1 MDPREELMALR
12 RMAELEAKA
21 SGQMDVPSEI
31 PRARKPPSTLDV
43 ATSAPYKA
51 IAGMADVFLTA
62 PQNVANLA
70 KMGFG
75 TAATALGRPELAPE
89 VTAPEQPVAKLLQR
103 AGLIKPTEGMTTG
116 QRMLDVALQG
126 ATGGALSPARTGL
139 EMAGSALKGGISGL
153 TGQAVTEATG
163 SPVAGVAASMLTPSA
178 LTAAAQ
184 AKQKAMSAA
193 EMRNQVRD
201 ETIRK
206 AQAEGYL
213 VTPGSMTPSAQ
224 NVLLERI
231 AGKTKTQQIAAVEN
245 QVVTDKLAR
254 RAVGLPEDT
263 PLTSEAMQ
271 AIRAQE
277 FNKGYAP
284 IAAVGNIP
292 TDTSFLKNLNDL
304 ESKYVGA
311 SKSFPGAIPAPVKTV
326 IDNYKV
332 GQFDAADA
340 LEASRTL
347 REQAKGSFRSG
358 DNALGKT
365 QAGVAKALED
375 QIERHLTNAGQP
387 AQEILNQF
395 RDSRRRMAV
404 SHSVEDAIIE
414 GGGSVNA
421 RKLAA
426 DLQAGKYLSGDLKT
440 IASFANVARP
450 VTPVPGTMGT
460 PAAESLFGY
469 GLGGVGAGIGALT
482 GGPVGMGVGG
492 VAPLVASTAA
502 RNYLLSSMGQRRALP
517 TYDRAS
523 INMLATQP
531 TNNALLSTMMGIP
544 VATQPR

>member
-21 SGQMDVPSEI
+21 AAPSEI
-31 PRARKPPSTLDV
+31 PGVRQPPSTLDV
-43 ATSAPYKA
+43 ATSAPYKS
-51 IAGMADVFLTA
+51 IAGMADIFLTA

-89 VTAPEQPVAKLLQR
+89 VTAPTQPVSGLFQR

-116 QRMLDVALQG
+116 QRLLDVALQS
-126 ATGGALSPARTGL
+126 ATGGAIAPARTGL
-139 EMAGSALKGGISGL
+139 EMAGSALKGGLAGL
-153 TGQAVTEATG
+153 TGQTVTETTG
-163 SPVAGVAASMLTPSA
+163 SPLAGVAASMATPSA

-184 AKQKAMSAA
+184 AKQKAMSSAQL
-193 EMRNQVRD
+193 RNQVRD

-206 AQAEGYL
+206 AQSEGYL
-213 VTPGSMTPSAQ
+213 ITPGSMTPSAQ

-231 AGKTKTQQIAAVEN
+231 AGKTKTQQLAAVEN
-245 QVVTDKLAR
+245 QIVTDRLAR

-271 AIRAQE
+271 AIRKEE
-277 FNKGYAP
+277 FAKGYAP
-284 IAAVGNIP
+284 ISAIGVVP
-292 TDTSFLKNLNDL
+292 VDKSFANKLNDI
-304 ESKYVGA
+304 ESKYAGA
-311 SKSFPGAIPAPVKTV
+311 GKSFPGAIPQPVKNLV
-326 IDNYKV
+326 DNFKV
-332 GQFDAADA
+332 NQFDSADA
-340 LEASRTL
+340 LEASRAL

-358 DNALGKT
+358 DNALGKA
-365 QAGVAKALED
+365 QSDVAKALED

-387 AQEILNQF
+387 AQQILDQF

-404 SHSVEDAIIE
+404 SHSIEDAIIE
-414 GGGSVNA
+414 GGGAVNA

-426 DLQAGKYLSGDLKT
+426 DLQSGRYLSGDLKT

-469 GLGGVGAGIGALT
+469 GAGGIGAGLGALA
-482 GGPVGMGVGG
+482 GGPVTAAIGAF
-492 VAPLVASTAA
+492 APALTSTAA
-502 RNYLLSSMGQRRALP
+502 RNYLLSSMGQRRGLP
-517 TYDRAS
+517 TYQRPS

-531 TNNALLSTMMGIP
+531 TDNALLSTMSGLP
-544 VATQPR
+544 VANQPR